1 MPRRISYSRGDG
13 KLSHDT
19 RKMMPKNADPER
31 TQNNKNLICMDVQT
45 AYENI
50 FGTAQAEYNAKQKRK
65 DRKIEDY
72 FVQTFGEPP
81 TDEVQREPNAKNPRH
96 SFYEYVVGIGSME
109 DTAIVDK
116 VLDDGTIIK
125 ANPEAAEKAMLCL
138 VEYINGSEDGKIK
151 PFQERNPNFY
161 VFNAQIHMDETTP
174 HLHYDIIP
182 FAEGYQRGMSRQQ
195 SISKALE
202 QMGYGTGENAI
213 LNFTESERQVFQQIC
228 ENHGFEVAEPEKGRG
243 QTIETQQYGNI
254 QDAKRAAEKELEQE
268 RQEHEENLK
277 QIAVKANE
285 QEVRRILEQEKAA
298 KVQAERE
305 AAESEVENL
314 NAELERKRAAAK
326 NYLDA
331 IEIPPFNPK
340 PYPPKPKLPEKYQ
353 TEPVNAYPNYSSKF
367 RNFDRELEKWQ
378 KNRDKEQAKID
389 KDYEKTC
396 AAIDKENENAR
407 KE

>member
-1 MPRRISYSRGDG
+1 
-13 KLSHDT
+13 
-19 RKMMPKNADPER
+19 
-31 TQNNKNLICMDVQT
+31 
-45 AYENI
+45 
-50 FGTAQAEYNAKQKRK
+50 
-65 DRKIEDY
+65 
-72 FVQTFGEPP
+72 
-81 TDEVQREPNAKNPRH
+81 
-96 SFYEYVVGIGSME
+96 
-109 DTAIVDK
+109 
-116 VLDDGTIIK
+116 
-125 ANPEAAEKAMLCL
+125 
-138 VEYINGSEDGKIK
+138 
-151 PFQERNPNFY
+151 
-161 VFNAQIHMDETTP
+161 MDETTP

-353 TEPVNAYPNYSSKF
+353 TEPVDAYPNYSSNQNQIEDEAGKGWEYCNLQIAENEITGKLSF
-367 RNFDRELEKWQ
+367 SVRLATQNNSSVYAAE
-378 KNRDKEQAKID
+378 ID
-389 KDYEKTC
+389 FYEKSYADGSEFPVLRFDGNLEEIENHLDDNCFLC
-396 AAIDKENENAR
+396 AHAQQLEIPQEE
-407 KE
+407 ESEE